1 MSADDSQRELEEAS
15 LAAYTR
21 LIERATAALERA
33 LAEEPDA
40 EPELDPEPC
49 P

>member
-1 MSADDSQRELEEAS
+1 MSPDDPQRELEEAT

-21 LIERATAALERA
+21 LIERAAAAIERA

-40 EPELDPEPC
+40 EPELDPGPC
-49 P
+49 R

>member
-1 MSADDSQRELEEAS
+1 MSDPDRDRELEEAT
-15 LAAYTR
+15 LAAYGR
-21 LIERATAALERA
+21 LIERAAAAVARA
-33 LAEEPDA
+33 AAEAPEV